1 MNKLIRKLLENL
13 FDDYDDIIQN
23 DNDDIGDDLIA
34 KKLKEEEQQKVK
46 EWLCNNISTNK
57 YEVFLNNIDK
67 YVTFE
72 YIDGILYCNL
82 EFIDSITK
90 FKSPIPDYVK
100 INKIKGHG
108 HITFKSSYNL
118 PKEIEGT
125 MCIKSNETKII
136 GPFPQKIKVLCIK
149 CPKLKS
155 LKGLNDNC
163 VSIGKLYIDNS
174 LNLQDL
180 TGLPDSVKYLQLT
193 YCNFPNLKGCPKQ
206 LNVLNIQECNK
217 LENLIGCPETI
228 EKIDLLNLENFSSLE
243 GCPKQLD
250 ELDIC
255 CCEKLKSLKYIS
267 PLIGKGGLGV
277 SRSGL
282 VDLSN
287 GPKEIEGNYYCN
299 TNPNLKRLNAQDTV
313 MTGHE
318 TAFHC
323 YNNDSLKRLKGLPKM
338 KYKDIKIKTDL

>member
-163 VSIGKLYIDNS
+163 VSIGKLYIDLKKDGEAAEY
-174 LNLQDL
+174 LNQGVTIFKEL
-180 TGLPDSVKYLQLT
+180 GI
-193 YCNFPNLKGCPKQ
+193 
-206 LNVLNIQECNK
+206 LNN
-217 LENLIGCPETI
+217 
-228 EKIDLLNLENFSSLE
+228 
-243 GCPKQLD
+243 
-250 ELDIC
+250 
-255 CCEKLKSLKYIS
+255 
-267 PLIGKGGLGV
+267 
-277 SRSGL
+277 
-282 VDLSN
+282 
-287 GPKEIEGNYYCN
+287 
-299 TNPNLKRLNAQDTV
+299 
-313 MTGHE
+313 
-318 TAFHC
+318 
-323 YNNDSLKRLKGLPKM
+323 
-338 KYKDIKIKTDL
+338 

>member
-1 MNKLIRKLLENL
+1 MNKLIKQLLENL

-23 DNDDIGDDLIA
+23 DNDDIGDNVIA

-57 YEVFLNNIDK
+57 YKVFLNNIDK

-82 EFIDSITK
+82 VFIDSITK

-100 INKIKGHG
+100 INKIKGN
-108 HITFKSSYNL
+108 ITFKSSYNL

-125 MCIKSNETKII
+125 MCIKSNETKIT

-180 TGLPDSVKYLQLT
+180 TGLPDSVNYLQLT
-193 YCNFPNLKGCPKQ
+193 YCNFQNLKGCPKQ

-250 ELDIC
+250 ELNIC
-255 CCEKLKSLKYIS
+255 GCEKLKSLKYIS
-267 PLIGKGGLGV
+267 TLIGKGGLGV
-277 SRSGL
+277 SQSGL

-299 TNPNLKRLNAQDTV
+299 NNPNLKRLNAQDTV
-313 MTGHE
+313 MIGHD

-323 YNNDSLKRLKGLPKM
+323 YNNDSLKRLNGLPKM
-338 KYKDIKIKTDL
+338 KYKDIKINTDL

>member
-1 MNKLIRKLLENL
+1 
-13 FDDYDDIIQN
+13 
-23 DNDDIGDDLIA
+23 
-34 KKLKEEEQQKVK
+34 
-46 EWLCNNISTNK
+46 
-57 YEVFLNNIDK
+57 VFLNNIDK

-180 TGLPDSVKYLQLT
+180 TGLPDSVNYL
-193 YCNFPNLKGCPKQ
+193 
-206 LNVLNIQECNK
+206 
-217 LENLIGCPETI
+217 
-228 EKIDLLNLENFSSLE
+228 
-243 GCPKQLD
+243 
-250 ELDIC
+250 
-255 CCEKLKSLKYIS
+255 
-267 PLIGKGGLGV
+267 
-277 SRSGL
+277 
-282 VDLSN
+282 
-287 GPKEIEGNYYCN
+287 
-299 TNPNLKRLNAQDTV
+299 
-313 MTGHE
+313 
-318 TAFHC
+318 
-323 YNNDSLKRLKGLPKM
+323 
-338 KYKDIKIKTDL
+338 